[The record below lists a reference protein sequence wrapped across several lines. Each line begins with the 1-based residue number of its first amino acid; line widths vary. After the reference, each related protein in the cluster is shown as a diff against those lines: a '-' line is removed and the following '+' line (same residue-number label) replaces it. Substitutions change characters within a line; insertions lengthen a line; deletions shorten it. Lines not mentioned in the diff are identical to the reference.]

1 MALAISISLFGLS
14 LLEFAPTSWLFWI
27 DNRID
32 IQRLL
37 QSTPEEENETGFLLA
52 TRGNY
57 RMTITT
63 AYRLLLWMITIHCIG
78 IIPSAIGTHVFA
90 NKADEER
97 EAVAAEE
104 KDDIFLQDPTGKRRQ
119 EQPPPPLTP
128 QQQQQQKQLKQRYS
142 QMHWSIRWIY
152 RLTTLVCKISIRLLY
167 AIVNVVVFIPAARLG
182 QWITQKVHNRCLLP
196 ISTASQ
202 NGQKTFRY
210 ILRTPL
216 ILFLRDPV
224 YRKSACLGC
233 LVGTGLAWAV
243 LFLVGPLVVERE
255 NTDDEQYPK
264 IHLPILSSMVSWLC
278 AVGILLSSLM
288 NGFGSVSMPYYCLA
302 GLFLQP
308 IHSDVI
314 ANAENEVQK
323 TRMALDDKHKEMITN
338 TLAIPVAKPRRTKKT
353 TSLWRRV
360 IPSVKRNFSD
370 VGDEVSH
377 RKKIISKEIAF
388 LETLLDELNADVEEM
403 RYSQTIA
410 FRARSPVGRI
420 RSWIGVVFSFI
431 LFARLG
437 TAMRS
442 IWRQHLS
449 GNADVRSSSGL
460 DPVTQV
466 LLWMLGHHFV
476 KEEDLHAMSQ
486 FVSLLISV
494 ILSVSQMRNFLHI
507 ASTVRRRTSSFYRN
521 WIACQPMCCKP
532 RISLCSSSLRQP
544 SSSPRFSENENPG
557 HDRYFSH
564 LVSALMCC
572 YCLACVVLTKMMLPY
587 EYRAGF
593 SAALGSGDTG
603 LFRIRTY
610 AVDFMFSFT
619 ALLSASVLFIILGIM
634 RSNAR
639 RYAKITRTTGLE
651 MHTVSPKSQDV

>member
-1 MALAISISLFGLS
+1 
-14 LLEFAPTSWLFWI
+14 
-27 DNRID
+27 
-32 IQRLL
+32 
-37 QSTPEEENETGFLLA
+37 
-52 TRGNY
+52 
-57 RMTITT
+57 
-63 AYRLLLWMITIHCIG
+63 
-78 IIPSAIGTHVFA
+78 
-90 NKADEER
+90 
-97 EAVAAEE
+97 
-104 KDDIFLQDPTGKRRQ
+104 
-119 EQPPPPLTP
+119 
-128 QQQQQQKQLKQRYS
+128 
-142 QMHWSIRWIY
+142 
-152 RLTTLVCKISIRLLY
+152 
-167 AIVNVVVFIPAARLG
+167 VNVVVLNPAARLG
-182 QWITQKVHNRCLLP
+182 TWMNRKFQNTCVLP
-196 ISTASQ
+196 VTTASK
-202 NGQKTFRY
+202 NGQKTLRY
-210 ILRTPL
+210 LLRTPL
-216 ILFLRDPV
+216 VLFLRDPV
-224 YRKSACLGC
+224 YRKSAVLGS
-233 LVGTGLAWAV
+233 LMGTGLAWAV
-243 LFLVGPLVVERE
+243 LCFVVGPLVVDQQQQQDHNNHYR
-255 NTDDEQYPK
+255 DQIFHPQ
-264 IHLPILSSMVSWLC
+264 ILSDMVSWLC

-314 ANAENEVQK
+314 ANAEQEVQK
-323 TRMALDDKHKEMITN
+323 TRSALDDKHKEILNSLTVP
-338 TLAIPVAKPRRTKKT
+338 LAKPRTRTKT

-360 IPSVKRNFSD
+360 LPNVKRNFSD
-370 VGDEVSH
+370 VADEISQ

-420 RSWIGVVFSFI
+420 RSWIGVVFSII
-431 LFARLG
+431 LLARLG

-442 IWRQHLS
+442 VWRQYLS

-476 KEEDLHAMSQ
+476 KEEDLHVMSQ

-494 ILSVSQMRNFLHI
+494 ILSVSQMRNFLRT

-532 RISLCSSSLRQP
+532 WISLCWSSSRQP
-544 SSSPRFSENENPG
+544 SSSPRHSAAENPG

-593 SAALGSGDTG
+593 SAALGSGDSG

-610 AVDFMFSFT
+610 AVDFVFSLT
-619 ALLSASVLFIILGIM
+619 ALVSASVLFIILGIM

-639 RYAKITRTTGLE
+639 RYAKMTRTTTGLE
-651 MHTVSPKSQDV
+651 LHTISPKSQDV